1 MVYYAFL
8 RAVNVGPSTKVDMP
22 LLKRHL
28 KETYNIS
35 VETYKNSGNIIVKDP
50 NDQDKVLK
58 NIEESVKNLFKIDIA
73 ALGRD
78 KDQLNHSLEKNPFA
92 RSEFEK
98 SKTILYIVEKEILA
112 DRILEFGKM
121 KGIEEEYWYAE
132 KILYVHYKN
141 GVGRSK
147 LTTAAIERGLES
159 RVTGRNVNT
168 IEEVVSKW

>member
-22 LLKRHL
+22 LLKRHI
-28 KETYNIS
+28 KDTFNIS
-35 VETYKNSGNIIVKDP
+35 VETYKNSGNIIVIDP
-50 NDQDKVLK
+50 NDKEKVLK
-58 NIEESVKNLFKIDIA
+58 NIEESVKNLFKLDIA

-78 KDQLNHSLEKNPFA
+78 KDQLNHSLEKNPFTG
-92 RSEFEK
+92 SEYEK
-98 SKTILYIVEKEILA
+98 SKTLLYIIEKEILA

-121 KGIEEEYWYAE
+121 KGLQEEYWYAE

-141 GVGRSK
+141 GIGRSK
-147 LTTAAIERGLES
+147 LTAAAIERVLES

-168 IEEVVSKW
+168 IEELVSKW